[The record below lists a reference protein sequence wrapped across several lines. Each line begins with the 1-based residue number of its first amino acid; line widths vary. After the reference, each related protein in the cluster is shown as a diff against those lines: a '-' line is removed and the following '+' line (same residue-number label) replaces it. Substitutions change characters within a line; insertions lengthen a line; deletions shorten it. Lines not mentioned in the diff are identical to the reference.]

1 MQETVSFIK
10 LIENRIKVGWN
21 NPSICDYG
29 EKAYTYGDVAKSI
42 AQLHIIYSKAGIAK
56 GDKIA
61 MCGSNSSRWGI
72 VFISALT
79 YGAVPVPV
87 LPDFQSDQIQ
97 NIVNHSDAELMFG
110 TQSIYDRL
118 HLKEMPHIKAF
129 FNLENFSLIQ
139 SDSADLQS
147 AMEKLDSLFTEKY
160 SAGFTPSDVIYSAE
174 KSQDDMAMLNYTSGT
189 SGFSKGVM
197 IPFRALYNNYFFSI
211 STLPN
216 GNMLSFLPMAH
227 MYGLMFEFIFPFIA
241 GNNVSILT
249 RKPSPVM
256 LKKALMD
263 VQPSILFV
271 VPLIVEK
278 IVKKNILPKFSGKR
292 VVKYVKW
299 PVIGSILG
307 RVIRRK
313 MMEEFGG
320 KVTEVIVGG
329 AAINSSIDEFLYN
342 IGFPLANGYGATEC
356 APLISYEKWKRRAKG
371 SCGKAIQNMKVKI
384 NSTDPLHVIG
394 EILVSG
400 PNVMLG
406 YYKDEEATRETV
418 DSQGWYHTGDLGLL
432 DKKGNLFIKGRIK
445 NMILGPSGQNIYP
458 EEIEDLI
465 NSMLMVSESVVVQ
478 RQGKLVA
485 LVYPDYEDAHSLGL
499 TDEHVTNIMELNR
512 VDINEIVPAYERISS
527 FEIVNQEFEKTPKKS
542 IKRYLY
548 K

>member
-1 MQETVSFIK
+1 
-10 LIENRIKVGWN
+10 
-21 NPSICDYG
+21 
-29 EKAYTYGDVAKSI
+29 
-42 AQLHIIYSKAGIAK
+42 
-56 GDKIA
+56 
-61 MCGSNSSRWGI
+61 
-72 VFISALT
+72 
-79 YGAVPVPV
+79 
-87 LPDFQSDQIQ
+87 
-97 NIVNHSDAELMFG
+97 
-110 TQSIYDRL
+110 
-118 HLKEMPHIKAF
+118 
-129 FNLENFSLIQ
+129 
-139 SDSADLQS
+139 
-147 AMEKLDSLFTEKY
+147 
-160 SAGFTPSDVIYSAE
+160 
-174 KSQDDMAMLNYTSGT
+174 
-189 SGFSKGVM
+189 
-197 IPFRALYNNYFFSI
+197 
-211 STLPN
+211 
-216 GNMLSFLPMAH
+216 
-227 MYGLMFEFIFPFIA
+227 
-241 GNNVSILT
+241 
-249 RKPSPVM
+249 
-256 LKKALMD
+256 MD

>member
-197 IPFRALYNNYFFSI
+197 IPFRALYNNYFFST
-211 STLPN
+211 STFPN
-216 GNMLSFLPMAH
+216 GNMLSLLPMAH